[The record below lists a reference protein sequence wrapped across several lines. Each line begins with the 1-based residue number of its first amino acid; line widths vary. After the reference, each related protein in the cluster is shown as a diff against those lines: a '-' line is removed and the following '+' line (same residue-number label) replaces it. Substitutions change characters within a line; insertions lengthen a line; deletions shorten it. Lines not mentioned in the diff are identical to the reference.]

1 MKVTFYTN
9 LNVFKDSTAALI
21 NYIDCMELK
30 AVALIAEIHHIYKH
44 LTASLDFLEQFLC

>member
-9 LNVFKDSTAALI
+9 LNVFSSAASI

-30 AVALIAEIHHIYKH
+30 AVVLIAETHHIYKR